1 MGRRGL
7 GEGFAEPLPLVRGDH
22 VVDGWSFGI
31 GAGYGAQAAGRP
43 TGPAAWTY
51 RHLPGGVLRGVVV
64 TSRDHSRR
72 GDRRRRT
79 DFLSTSPEAPFR
91 RVVVAQRIDGP
102 VQRMVRGLVRTR

>member
-1 MGRRGL
+1 M

-64 TSRDHSRR
+64 TSRDHSPAAIAASHH
-72 GDRRRRT
+72 
-79 DFLSTSPEAPFR
+79 FLSTRARVAVPTR
-91 RVVVAQRIDGP
+91 RGRPAHR
-102 VQRMVRGLVRTR
+102 RTRAAGASAVSCTP

>member
-1 MGRRGL
+1 MSGLPTDDNPGGHWWVDAGL

-51 RHLPGGVLRGVVV
+51 RHLPGGVLRRG
-64 TSRDHSRR
+64 RR
-72 GDRRRRT
+72 H
-79 DFLSTSPEAPFR
+79 LA
-91 RVVVAQRIDGP
+91 
-102 VQRMVRGLVRTR
+102 